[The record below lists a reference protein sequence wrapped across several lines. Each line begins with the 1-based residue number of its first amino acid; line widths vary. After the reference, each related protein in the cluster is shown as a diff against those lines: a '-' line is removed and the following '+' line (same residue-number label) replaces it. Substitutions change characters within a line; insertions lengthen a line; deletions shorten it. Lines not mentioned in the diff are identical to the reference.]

1 MVGFDM
7 TTTSD
12 QIDAPV
18 SLAGILE
25 NYSAELTARDRKS
38 LELAPELLK
47 PGTEVFIAALPNDKV
62 DDVVAACAQL
72 RKSGLTP
79 VPHVVS
85 RNIENFAALD
95 SLLGR
100 LSQEAGMD
108 RCLVLGGDREKP
120 VGDYHC
126 SMQLLETGLIQKY
139 GVKTIRFG
147 CHPET
152 HPKVSDAVM
161 DEARTAKLAWAEAN
175 GIDVTLVSQFAFD
188 SVPIIA
194 YAKRIR
200 AQGVTVPF
208 RVGVAGPAD
217 RGLLIKYALI
227 CGIGNS
233 LKMLQKRS
241 DLAVNTLSGE
251 TPESVIRELAVAQAA
266 DPSLGLSGIHFFTF
280 GSLAKSAN
288 WAKSQQA

>member
-1 MVGFDM
+1 M
-7 TTTSD
+7 
-12 QIDAPV
+12 
-18 SLAGILE
+18 
-25 NYSAELTARDRKS
+25 
-38 LELAPELLK
+38 
-47 PGTEVFIAALPNDKV
+47 
-62 DDVVAACAQL
+62 
-72 RKSGLTP
+72 
-79 VPHVVS
+79 
-85 RNIENFAALD
+85 
-95 SLLGR
+95 
-100 LSQEAGMD
+100 
-108 RCLVLGGDREKP
+108 
-120 VGDYHC
+120 
-126 SMQLLETGLIQKY
+126 
-139 GVKTIRFG
+139 
-147 CHPET
+147 
-152 HPKVSDAVM
+152 
-161 DEARTAKLAWAEAN
+161 
-175 GIDVTLVSQFAFD
+175 TLVSQFAFD